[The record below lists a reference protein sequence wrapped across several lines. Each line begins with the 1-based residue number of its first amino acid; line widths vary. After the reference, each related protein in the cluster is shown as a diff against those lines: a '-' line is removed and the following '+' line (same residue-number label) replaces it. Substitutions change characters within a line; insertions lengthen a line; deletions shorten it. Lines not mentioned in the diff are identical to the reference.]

1 MDLFAITTADGE
13 TLTAQRAPA
22 EGIERARV
30 LLCHPHPQHGGSM
43 QSLVVSELFRQL
55 PGHGLA
61 CLRFDFRGVGR
72 STGVFGHGV
81 AERLDVQAGLDALLA
96 PAPAGGPVFVVGWS
110 FGADLALSCL
120 DPRVSGWV
128 GIALPMHWLADPDA
142 VGADPRPKLL
152 LLAEHDEVRA
162 PDEVVAATAGW
173 AGTAVEIVPG
183 ASHFFVGR
191 TDGLV
196 RSIVAWTDVRL
207 RPA

>member
-1 MDLFAITTADGE
+1 MDLFPVTTVDGE
-13 TLTAQRAPA
+13 TLTAQRAAAVGP
-22 EGIERARV
+22 ERARV

-55 PGHGLA
+55 PDHGLA

-72 STGVFGHGV
+72 STGAFDHGV
-81 AERLDVQAGLDALLA
+81 AERLDVQAGLDALVDGHT
-96 PAPAGGPVFVVGWS
+96 GGPAFVIGWS

-128 GIALPMHWLADPDA
+128 GIALPMHWLADAAA
-142 VGADPRPKLL
+142 VGHDPRPKLL
-152 LLAEHDEVRA
+152 LLAEHDEFRPA
-162 PDEVVAATAGW
+162 SEVEAAVATWTATE
-173 AGTAVEIVPG
+173 TEVVPG

-196 RSIVAWTDVRL
+196 RSIAAWTGA

>member
-1 MDLFAITTADGE
+1 MDLFPVTTSDGE

-22 EGIERARV
+22 VGAERARV

-55 PGHGLA
+55 PDHGLA

-72 STGVFGHGV
+72 STGAFGHGV
-81 AERLDVQAGLDALLA
+81 AERLDVQAALDALLDG
-96 PAPAGGPVFVVGWS
+96 PARGPVFVVGWS

-120 DPRVSGWV
+120 DPRVGGWV
-128 GIALPMHWLADPDA
+128 GIALPLHWLADAAA
-142 VGADPRPKLL
+142 VGHDPRPKLL
-152 LLAEHDEVRA
+152 LLAEHDEFRPAAEVLDA
-162 PDEVVAATAGW
+162 VADWTATETEVVT
-173 AGTAVEIVPG
+173 G

-196 RSIVAWTDVRL
+196 RSITAWTDTRTG
-207 RPA
+207 